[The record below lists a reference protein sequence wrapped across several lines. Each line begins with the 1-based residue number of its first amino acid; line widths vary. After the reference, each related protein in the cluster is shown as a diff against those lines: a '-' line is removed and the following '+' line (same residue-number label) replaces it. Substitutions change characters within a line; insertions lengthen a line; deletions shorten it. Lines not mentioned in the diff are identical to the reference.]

1 MNSHSSK
8 RNLEI
13 NEEKYNGDD
22 TSSSSS
28 FCISINEESANS
40 EQAVGYSLHSSNSQ
54 SRKISKKKRDGNL
67 YDFLFN
73 QSNDDEDSHLLELV
87 ASHNKTKNYISDKP
101 DEIQE
106 HILDYLDIVSAIN
119 LSFCSKSYYRLF
131 INYVD
136 NEKIAKN
143 IIELCVASQKIEFF
157 SSLLPL
163 ITETIKNAVDNTNN
177 RWIKKSL
184 LPKMGIVAMGS
195 LPGSVVTG
203 LGSRIQHNLAILYD
217 NASALVSSLATQTN
231 HIFNTIRSLC
241 PALDWEGMDK
251 HCGKTRSGFRSCGQL
266 DFYKCS
272 NDTKLICEQQY
283 VPSCSSLFD
292 AIQKREYLNS
302 SDIGNVIDTGIVILI
317 AGFLSGA
324 VVIYHNNE
332 KINRS
337 FSATEI
343 DFLKKEFKKI
353 IPPDKMSKDLLHFL
367 EKNDLIKSK
376 ASALKVKELLEKQ
389 LKLVEKRIESVYK
402 KLPAFFRQRP
412 RNHLSNVTIHSLFKS
427 SPKKMPKDHFQLLL
441 NNSNAEEP
449 VVPRFLFQ

>member
-1 MNSHSSK
+1 MNSHLSK

-157 SSLLPL
+157 SSLLQL
-163 ITETIKNAVDNTNN
+163 ITETVQQAVKHEQDLENQ
-177 RWIKKSL
+177 RCIKKSTIKTIL
-184 LPKMGIVAMGS
+184 SAIGALIPGPLIHQIGWTQLNTAFAQYYS
-195 LPGSVVTG
+195 LT
-203 LGSRIQHNLAILYD
+203 
-217 NASALVSSLATQTN
+217 SSLRKQAEN
-231 HIFNTIRSLC
+231 VFK
-241 PALDWEGMDK
+241 ALLA
-251 HCGKTRSGFRSCGQL
+251 SCGLTLTELKIMDSSCGEYPTYPYCNTWYPGCNSSTQL
-266 DFYKCS
+266 LCDEKYRP
-272 NDTKLICEQQY
+272 LCE
-283 VPSCSSLFD
+283 SLFEAED
-292 AIQKREYLNS
+292 KNPHAALPVAVML
-302 SDIGNVIDTGIVILI
+302 IGMGLTGIGL
-317 AGFLSGA
+317 FLVLFKYQNG
-324 VVIYHNNE
+324 YFD
-332 KINRS
+332 KK
-337 FSATEI
+337 EI
-343 DFLKKEFKKI
+343 DFLKKQIGKI
-353 IPPDKMSKDLLHFL
+353 ISIDNTSKKVIEFL
-367 EKNDLIKSK
+367 AKNNPITTKT
-376 ASALKVKELLEKQ
+376 SALKIKELLEKQ
-389 LKLVEKRIESVYK
+389 LAPLEAKIERILNKPPFK
-402 KLPAFFRQRP
+402 KILRQRP
-412 RNHLSNVTIHSLFKS
+412 RNHLSNMSIYPFFKTP
-427 SPKKMPKDHFQLLL
+427 PKKTPKDNFQLLL
-441 NNSNAEEP
+441 NNSSAEEP